1 MSKTKQQ
8 KLFQENYKRNREN
21 NCFYSEFNS
30 ETLIITKIW

>member
-8 KLFQENYKRNREN
+8 KLFEENFKMNRDN

-30 ETLIITKIW
+30 ETLLVTKI